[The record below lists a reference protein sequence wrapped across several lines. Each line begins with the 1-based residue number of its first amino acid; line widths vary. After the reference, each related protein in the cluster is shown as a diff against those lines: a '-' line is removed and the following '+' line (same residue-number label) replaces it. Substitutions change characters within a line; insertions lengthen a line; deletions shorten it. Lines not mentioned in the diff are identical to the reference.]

1 MITWQSSR
9 LLNELWNVMNNG
21 QKKIKV
27 AFVLGALNRGGTES
41 LILDICRNNDT
52 APFDMVCVYRK
63 EGNLSEEFHKTKV
76 KMLCLPCG
84 NKLSYIWQL
93 RHLLQNEQIDIVH
106 SQTPSN
112 TAVLGI
118 ALLGTKI
125 KLITSFHG
133 HSFAHANYFIR
144 KWVYFISRKIIC
156 VSKNQKQYYENH
168 WCLPGVNKLE
178 VVHNGIDTGK
188 IVGIDYVMPDFLIK
202 KDKNEITFAV
212 VGSFGSGRSQEFLLR
227 VIKENKLI
235 FSEKKLKVY
244 FIGGVFKGEEHL
256 YMNCEQY
263 IFQHQIDNIA
273 IMLGVRKDVLAILQ
287 NVDGFLYAT
296 KTDTF
301 GIAVVEAMLSGVP
314 VIVNDFVVM
323 KEISQDG
330 ELATL
335 YKSNDIDD
343 CADKI
348 LAFVDNMGQYKQRA
362 KSQIHRISELYS
374 IDNHINNLL
383 NIYEKL

>member
-1 MITWQSSR
+1 
-9 LLNELWNVMNNG
+9 MNSVK
-21 QKKIKV
+21 KKIKV

-41 LILDICRNNDT
+41 LILDVCRNCDT

-84 NKLSYIWQL
+84 NMLSYIWQL
-93 RHLLQNEQIDIVH
+93 RQLLQNEQIDIVH

-112 TAVLGI
+112 TAVLGM

-125 KLITSFHG
+125 KLLTSFHG
-133 HSFAHANYFIR
+133 HSFAHAKSLIR

-156 VSKNQKQYYENH
+156 VSENQKQYYQKY
-168 WCLPGVNKLE
+168 WSLPTNNKLR
-178 VVHNGIDTGK
+178 VVYNGIDISK
-188 IVGIDYVMPDFLIK
+188 IIGVEYAVPDFLTK
-202 KDKNEITFAV
+202 RGNNEINLVV
-212 VGSFGSGRSQEFLLR
+212 VGSFCSGRSQEFLLK
-227 VIKENKLI
+227 VISQNKTIL
-235 FSEKKLKVY
+235 SEKNVKIY
-244 FIGGVFKGEEHL
+244 FVGGVFKGEEFI
-256 YMNCEQY
+256 YQTCEQY
-263 IFQHQIDNIA
+263 ICQNQIDNIA
-273 IMLGVRKDVLAILQ
+273 VMLGVRNDVPAILQ
-287 NVDGFLYAT
+287 HVDGFLYAT

-301 GIAVVEAMLSGVP
+301 GIAIVEAMLSGVP

-348 LAFVDNMGQYKQRA
+348 LAFVDNVGQYKQRA
-362 KSQIHRISELYS
+362 KSQVHRISELYS
-374 IDNHINNLL
+374 IDNHINNLS
-383 NIYEKL
+383 NIYKEL